1 MKTRKRHSMAR
12 QTILSRKLFLR
23 LLTGF
28 GTGTFFWIWYRMSD
42 IQADKENLSEFR
54 HGEIIPPGVSH
65 FGKYFLF
72 RKDDSVIAFSTVC
85 THAGC
90 RIGESKSGILQCGCH
105 GSRFDAATGKPVN
118 GPAIHPLTELDCR
131 FDAKTGEWIVKLKPR
146 TDKHV

>member
-1 MKTRKRHSMAR
+1 MAR
-12 QTILSRKLFLR
+12 QTILSRKSFLR

-28 GTGTFFWIWYRMSD
+28 GTGLFLWTWYRMSD
-42 IQADKENLSEFR
+42 HQARMENQTEFR
-54 HGEIIPPGVSH
+54 HGGDMPLGVNY
-65 FGKYFLF
+65 FGKYYLY
-72 RKDDSVIAFSTVC
+72 RRTDGVVAFSTVC

-90 RIGESKSGILQCGCH
+90 RIGKSNSGILQCGCH

-131 FDAKTGEWIVKLKPR
+131 YNAKTGEWIVKLKPR

>member
-1 MKTRKRHSMAR
+1 MRHSMAR
-12 QTILSRKLFLR
+12 QTILSRKSFLR
-23 LLTGF
+23 ILTGF
-28 GTGTFFWIWYRMSD
+28 GVGTFFWIWYRMSD

-54 HGEIIPPGVSH
+54 HREEIPMGVSH

-72 RKDDSVIAFSTVC
+72 RKDDLVIAFSTVC

-90 RIGESKSGILQCGCH
+90 RIGNNNSGILQCGCH
-105 GSRFDAATGKPVN
+105 GSRFDPATGKPVN
-118 GPAIHPLTELDCR
+118 GPAIQSLTELDCR